1 MTDEITLDVLKR
13 TLREG
18 AGADE
23 AVNLD
28 GDVLDVEFAELGYD
42 SLAVLETAGRL
53 SREYGIDLDDD
64 AATQAKTPRQLLEL
78 ANKESS

>member
-1 MTDEITLDVLKR
+1 VTDEITLAVLKR

-23 AVNLD
+23 AVDLD

-53 SREYGIDLDDD
+53 SREYGIAMDDD
-64 AATQAKTPRQLLEL
+64 ATTAAKTPRQLLEL
-78 ANKESS
+78 ANSSR